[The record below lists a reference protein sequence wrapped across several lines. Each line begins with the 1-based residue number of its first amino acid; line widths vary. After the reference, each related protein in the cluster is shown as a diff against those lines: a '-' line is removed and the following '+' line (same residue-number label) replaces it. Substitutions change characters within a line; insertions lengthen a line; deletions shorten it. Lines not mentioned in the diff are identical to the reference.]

1 MATDK
6 EQAVLKVSDKTSD
19 WLPLVVTPSLSVLL
33 RHQLDKWD
41 MSCLLSA
48 TCPHTSH
55 GIHGCRAGLAAAGG
69 TQNHS
74 CTPHTV
80 FVQIDG
86 YWD

>member
-41 MSCLLSA
+41 MSC
-48 TCPHTSH
+48 
-55 GIHGCRAGLAAAGG
+55 
-69 TQNHS
+69 
-74 CTPHTV
+74 
-80 FVQIDG
+80 
-86 YWD
+86 